1 MRAHHISTNLIHSR
15 KRYQGRCPSL
25 ISFIGMIPIT
35 VGKIAPTHQRKAQL
49 TALFRVGSSP
59 NVRSVTPATIAK
71 LRKIRDLGSRVVQFR
86 KPGRHKIEPCL
97 FGLAVC
103 LKVRSH
109 ARDCTAGLW
118 LPRTIDSPGFCR
130 RHER

>member
-71 LRKIRDLGSRVVQFR
+71 LRKIRIWEAVLFNSVSRVAIRSSRAFSAS
-86 KPGRHKIEPCL
+86 L
-97 FGLAVC
+97 FA
-103 LKVRSH
+103 
-109 ARDCTAGLW
+109 
-118 LPRTIDSPGFCR
+118 
-130 RHER
+130 